1 MCFGLRYKAKHR
13 LNSPTW
19 FDEKN
24 GTLTYSLLGLMDPVD
39 FLILGAGWTSTF
51 LIPQLESASI
61 KHAATTKDGRNST
74 IAFKFDHSSHDTT
87 PYNELPPAKTVLVTF
102 PLTGKGPSQ
111 LITSLYRKVHGDA
124 NRWIQLG
131 STGIFSAPHWNDCN
145 SPYDK
150 TSPRAIAEDEFLALG
165 GCVLNLAG
173 LYGGARNPKNWVT
186 RVAKTKEEVK
196 GKKALHLI
204 HGEDVGRA
212 IIAVHEKFTTGKRW
226 LLTDLRVYDWWD
238 LIQDWGVDIKNI
250 SSALA
255 GDELQYAKWVVEL
268 MDEENLRALPRNAEI
283 LGRVL
288 DSRAFWL
295 EMNLWPSQGRVG
307 GSGSR

>member
-1 MCFGLRYKAKHR
+1 
-13 LNSPTW
+13 
-19 FDEKN
+19 
-24 GTLTYSLLGLMDPVD
+24 MDSVD

-51 LIPQLESASI
+51 LIPLLKSSSI
-61 KHAATTKDGRNST
+61 THAATTRDGRNST
-74 IAFKFDHSSHDTT
+74 IPFTFDPSSHDTT
-87 PYNELPPAKTVLVTF
+87 SYSTLPSAKTVLVTF
-102 PLTGKGPSQ
+102 PLHGKGPSQ
-111 LITSLYRKVHGDA
+111 LITSLYRKIHGDA
-124 NRWIQLG
+124 NRWIILG

-150 TSPRAIAEDEFLALG
+150 ESPRAIAEDELLGLG

-173 LYGGARNPKNWVT
+173 LYGGERNPKNWVT

-196 GKKALHLI
+196 GKKGLHLI
-204 HGEDVGRA
+204 HGEDVSRA

-238 LIQDWGVDIKNI
+238 LIQDWGVDVKQSTTDKSGGEVAEN
-250 SSALA
+250 
-255 GDELQYAKWVVEL
+255 LQYAKWVVEL
-268 MDEENLRALPRNAEI
+268 MGEENLRALPRNAEN

-295 EMNLWPSQGRVG
+295 EMDLWPSQGRVRG
-307 GSGSR
+307 